1 MPQHSPFT
9 IFVKKMDVE
18 KVRNICITKPLTEE
32 CFPFD
37 DCTLV
42 MKVCGKMYAVI
53 PLEQADKVVLKCNP
67 EYADELKEHY
77 FAIEGAW
84 HFNKK
89 YWIQITFN
97 KDAHDNLIEQLIE
110 HSYNEVIKKLTM
122 KIRKENN
129 LL

>member
-1 MPQHSPFT
+1 
-9 IFVKKMDVE
+9 MDVE
-18 KVRNICITKPLTEE
+18 KVRNICIAKPLTEE

-67 EYADELKEHY
+67 EYADE
-77 FAIEGAW
+77 F
-84 HFNKK
+84 
-89 YWIQITFN
+89 
-97 KDAHDNLIEQLIE
+97 IE
-110 HSYNEVIKKLTM
+110 HSYNEVIKKLT
-122 KIRKENN
+122 KKTRKENN